1 MSGDSVQVATAA
13 RPIYENLKSAVLPE
27 YENYFVAIEPE
38 SEEYFPGLTLTE
50 AIEQARSKYPH
61 RLVHTF
67 RLGHRAAIHF
77 GMQTR

>member
-1 MSGDSVQVATAA
+1 MSGDSVQVASAA
-13 RPIYENLKSAVLPE
+13 RPIYEKLKSELLPE
-27 YENYFVAIEPE
+27 R
-38 SEEYFPGLTLTE
+38 EYFRGLTLTA
-50 AIEQARSKYPH
+50 AIEQARSKYPQ

>member
-1 MSGDSVQVATAA
+1 MSGDSVQVASAA
-13 RPIYENLKSAVLPE
+13 RPIYAKLKSELLPE
-27 YENYFVAIEPE
+27 YENYFVSIEPE
-38 SEEYFPGLTLTE
+38 SEEYFLGLTLTE
-50 AIEQARSKYPH
+50 AIEQARSKYPQ